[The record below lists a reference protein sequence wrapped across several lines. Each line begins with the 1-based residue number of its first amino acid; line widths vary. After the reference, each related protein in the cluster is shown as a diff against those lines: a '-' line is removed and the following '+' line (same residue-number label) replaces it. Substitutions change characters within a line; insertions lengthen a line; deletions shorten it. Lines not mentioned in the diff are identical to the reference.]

1 MIEEFNEYYKTLE
14 EKLAQKD
21 FSNHAEIEEKKPRK
35 PPKLSQR
42 QIFYLPSKKT
52 KPTK

>member
-1 MIEEFNEYYKTLE
+1 MIEEFNNYYKTLE
-14 EKLAQKD
+14 EKIAQRD
-21 FSNHAEIEEKKPRK
+21 FSNHVEIEEKKERK

-42 QIFYLPSKKT
+42 QIFYPTSKKE